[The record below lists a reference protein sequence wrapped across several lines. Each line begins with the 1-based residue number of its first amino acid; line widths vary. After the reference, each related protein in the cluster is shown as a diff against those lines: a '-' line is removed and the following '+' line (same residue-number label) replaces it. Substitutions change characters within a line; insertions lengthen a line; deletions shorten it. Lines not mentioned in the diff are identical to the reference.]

1 MEAPHNGTL
10 ESRKRAAASVPRPQ
24 RSRILKK
31 ERKREIEEEKGRF
44 EKSEERRM
52 QPNTKCKARIAVLK
66 KLYTACVF
74 ILGLH

>member
-31 ERKREIEEEKGRF
+31 ERKREIEEKKGQF
-44 EKSEERRM
+44 ERREERGM
-52 QPNTKCKARIAVLK
+52 QLNAKRKARSAVLK
-66 KLYTACVF
+66 KL
-74 ILGLH
+74 